1 MVTAA
6 AMQTRPA
13 GIVTLTLNPA
23 LDLATTTAQVAPTHK
38 LRCGPVQRFPGGGGV
53 NVARVLHR
61 LGADVEAWAL
71 AGGAAGAQ
79 MGALLAA
86 EGVATRLHPIAGDT
100 RENLSVVESS
110 TGREFRFVLPGPDV
124 TPDEWQALLTD
135 LTALMPEPGAERA
148 APPATRWW
156 VASGSLP
163 PGLPDSIYADLARSA
178 RRQGVRLAL
187 DTSGPALAAALQAGV
202 ALVKPSLRELRELL
216 GEPLAAPADWH
227 RAAMSLVQQ
236 GQAEVVALSL
246 GEQGALLATPGGT
259 WQAPALPTVAQHG
272 TTGAGDCFLAALVW
286 ALDRGDA
293 PPEALRWGIAAGAAA
308 LQSPG
313 TSLAATADVQR
324 LVAQVPAPTAL

>member
-1 MVTAA
+1 MVTGTVQVARA
-6 AMQTRPA
+6 A

-38 LRCGPVQRFPGGGGV
+38 LRCGPVQRFPGGGGI

-61 LGADVEAWAL
+61 LGADVAAWAL
-71 AGGAAGAQ
+71 VGGAAGAQ
-79 MGALLAA
+79 IATLLAH
-86 EGVATRLHPIAGDT
+86 EDVPTRLHPIAGDT
-100 RENLSVVESS
+100 RENLSVVETT
-110 TGREFRFVLPGPDV
+110 TGQEFRFVLPGPTV
-124 TPDEWQALLTD
+124 APAEWQALLAD
-135 LTALMPEPGAERA
+135 L
-148 APPATRWW
+148 APPADAAATAPGPTRWW

-163 PGLPDSIYADLARSA
+163 PGLPDTTYAELARAA

-227 RAAMSLVQQ
+227 RAARTLVQQ
-236 GQAEVVALSL
+236 GQAGMVALSL
-246 GEQGALLATPGGT
+246 GEQGALLATPGGA
-259 WQAPALPTVAQHG
+259 WQAPALPAAAQHG

-286 ALDRGDA
+286 ALDRGEA

-313 TSLAATADVQR
+313 TSLAAAADVHR
-324 LVAQVPAPTAL
+324 LLAQVPVPMAL